1 MKIGKNFEIDYF
13 ELVVVCGMIML
24 TLITIFGK

>member
-24 TLITIFGK
+24 TLIAIFGK